1 MLSTCLLF
9 PVLLCALVYW
19 FMFRQSSSSASL
31 PASYNHVMKS
41 NLVGGGKI
49 SLDSITGSFEQATQI
64 IETVY
69 INMIFASLH
78 NSVMIMSVFTD
89 LKLVDSWG
97 GGGGC
102 ICTTTIIPLTFTK
115 WRGTLTVA
123 KLEKHWTACKRH
135 LGEGSTGRVSRT
147 STSTAGSLCIVLKP
161 LSFDVHVYIYPFL
174 QTMLLIHLAHVW
186 LVEVLSFLTGNSF
199 SDFVGR
205 FSECVCSWQNVLV

>member
-97 GGGGC
+97 GGGA
-102 ICTTTIIPLTFTK
+102 F
-115 WRGTLTVA
+115 A
-123 KLEKHWTACKRH
+123 
-135 LGEGSTGRVSRT
+135 
-147 STSTAGSLCIVLKP
+147 
-161 LSFDVHVYIYPFL
+161 L
-174 QTMLLIHLAHVW
+174 QRSYH
-186 LVEVLSFLTGNSF
+186 
-199 SDFVGR
+199 
-205 FSECVCSWQNVLV
+205 